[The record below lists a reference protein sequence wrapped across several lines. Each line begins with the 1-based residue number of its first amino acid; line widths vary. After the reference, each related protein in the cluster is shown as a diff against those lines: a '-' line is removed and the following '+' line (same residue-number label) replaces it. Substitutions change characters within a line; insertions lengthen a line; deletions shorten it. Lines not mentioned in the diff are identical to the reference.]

1 MTDLSIIEKD
11 GTLWTDSRDVAAM
24 VDKQHKDLMRDIRGY
39 AATMSNSNE
48 RNFAPVDFF
57 QESTYSDSKGE
68 ARPCYLISKKGCEFV
83 ANKLTGNKGVLFTA
97 AYVTKF
103 NAMEQREQPK
113 LSAMQ
118 MLRLQSQAMMELDER
133 IGLVE
138 EKVDNQ
144 ITLDYAQQ
152 NTLKEAIGRRVYERA
167 AVIYPPNTIK
177 KRIGRLF
184 PAIYRDLRK
193 RFGAASYKDIRRNDL
208 GAAIKYV
215 EAWIEPADL
224 RTIMEDK

>member
-1 MTDLSIIEKD
+1 MNDLTIFEKD

-39 AATMSNSNE
+39 VDQMEDGGE
-48 RNFAPVDFF
+48 RNFAPTDFF
-57 QESTYSDSKGE
+57 KPGTYLSEQNKQL
-68 ARPCYLISKKGCEFV
+68 PCYLISKKGCEFV

-133 IGLVE
+133 IGIVE
-138 EKVDNQ
+138 EKVDKQ
-144 ITLDYAQQ
+144 ITIDHGQQ
-152 NTLKEAIGRRVYERA
+152 RTLQAIISKKAYERA
-167 AVIYPPNTIK
+167 AVIYRPQEVRSNIRGLFSAIHRDIK
-177 KRIGRLF
+177 NRFGV
-184 PAIYRDLRK
+184 ASYRDIL
-193 RFGAASYKDIRRNDL
+193 RNDL

-215 EAWIEPADL
+215 EAWIEPAEL
-224 RTIMEDK
+224 RS